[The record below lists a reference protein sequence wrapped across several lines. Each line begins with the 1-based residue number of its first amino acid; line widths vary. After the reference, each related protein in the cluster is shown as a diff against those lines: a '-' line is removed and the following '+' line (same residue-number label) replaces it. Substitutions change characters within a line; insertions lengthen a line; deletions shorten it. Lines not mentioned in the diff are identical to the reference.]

1 MSVIDKFKRK
11 ISGKRAGRARK
22 DSLYSCQM
30 KIWMISLKSS
40 LEKSSLLTDWAT
52 ETVKHEIKKQ
62 EGGFLCAMPLLA
74 ASLIALIA
82 FSLIQPLAS
91 SLINDISRD
100 GVVKSRKGQEGG
112 ILLLLAKP
120 LIMKLW
126 EKDSEG
132 KEEDIIIRIS
142 NNKQYWDYYA
152 F

>member
-82 FSLIQPLAS
+82 FSFIQPLAS
-91 SLINDISRD
+91 SLINDISRER
-100 GVVKSRKGQEGG
+100 VVKTRKEQEGG
-112 ILLLLAKP
+112 ILLLLA
-120 LIMKLW
+120 
-126 EKDSEG
+126 
-132 KEEDIIIRIS
+132 
-142 NNKQYWDYYA
+142 
-152 F
+152 